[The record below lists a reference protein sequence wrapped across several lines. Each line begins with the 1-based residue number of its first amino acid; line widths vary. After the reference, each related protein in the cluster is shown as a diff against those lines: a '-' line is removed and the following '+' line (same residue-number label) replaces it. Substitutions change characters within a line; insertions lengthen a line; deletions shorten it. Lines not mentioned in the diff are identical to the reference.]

1 MPFVFCRRQVSQS
14 GREVLHVFLVSIAV
28 PSPPQPRVSVKHLIK
43 NKKCSLFTIGRFDEE
58 EEAARA
64 YNKAIRDAGL
74 EVKRH
79 INAVDA
85 TGALMPRKYGSVR
98 SAVVAPD
105 PARAPAETSSKFWGV
120 SWDKNGRRWMATY
133 NDATGK
139 KRWIG
144 LFDTQEAA
152 AHAVNAAI
160 RALPP
165 DVQRRRQT
173 NPVVDGQ
180 LVPRARKAPGHGCDA
195 LRKRPRGVDPAAPP
209 RRSARRSRQE

>member
-98 SAVVAPD
+98 SAVVERVLPKPIVLTSPRTSA
-105 PARAPAETSSKFWGV
+105 ARST
-120 SWDKNGRRWMATY
+120 
-133 NDATGK
+133 
-139 KRWIG
+139 
-144 LFDTQEAA
+144 AA
-152 AHAVNAAI
+152 SNF
-160 RALPP
+160 
-165 DVQRRRQT
+165 
-173 NPVVDGQ
+173 
-180 LVPRARKAPGHGCDA
+180 
-195 LRKRPRGVDPAAPP
+195 
-209 RRSARRSRQE
+209 S